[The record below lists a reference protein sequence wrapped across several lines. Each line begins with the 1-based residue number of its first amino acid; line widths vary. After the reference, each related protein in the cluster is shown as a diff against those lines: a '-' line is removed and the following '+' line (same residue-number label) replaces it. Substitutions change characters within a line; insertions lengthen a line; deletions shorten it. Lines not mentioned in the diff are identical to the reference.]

1 MDNQLLLAFLGG
13 IGILLL
19 LILFFRI
26 NAFIS
31 LLISSIAVGLFSGMG
46 LKKSLKM

>member
-13 IGILLL
+13 VGILLV

-26 NAFIS
+26 NAFI
-31 LLISSIAVGLFSGMG
+31 ATAHE
-46 LKKSLKM
+46 